1 MDADC
6 ENPSA
11 DKIECGLLGKRHFLR
26 KTCAPMGSGYCSPGG
41 YPLKPFGSF
50 IAALLTAGALSVYAF
65 PLRVNGLLTATRS
78 FSLDGQWYSV
88 GKTSAGNS
96 VLREELRKQ
105 GIDSG
110 RIPREPLVSGDCVL
124 DILSEEPP
132 RMRSR
137 SFPLRSCL
145 HVEDNMEMESGLGFL
160 DITSGKISPNGRHA
174 RKELAAKGWTF
185 VDIKEHAT
193 PVSIG
198 TIRAGRETAIV
209 FLEENEGEFL
219 YVRQREK

>member
-1 MDADC
+1 MG
-6 ENPSA
+6 P
-11 DKIECGLLGKRHFLR
+11 RY
-26 KTCAPMGSGYCSPGG
+26 CAPGG
-41 YPLKPFGSF
+41 YPLKSFGSY

-65 PLRVNGLLTATRS
+65 PTRVSGLLTTTRS

-88 GKTSAGNS
+88 GKASAGNS

-110 RIPREPLVSGDCVL
+110 RIPREPLVSGNCIL
-124 DILSEEPP
+124 DILSEESP

-137 SFPLRSCL
+137 SFLLRSGI
-145 HVEDNMEMESGLGFL
+145 HVENNMEMESGLGFL
-160 DITSGKISPNGRHA
+160 DIISGKISPNGRHA
-174 RKELAAKGWTF
+174 REELADKGWTF
-185 VDIKEHAT
+185 VDIKEHTT

-209 FLEENEGEFL
+209 FLEENEGDFL